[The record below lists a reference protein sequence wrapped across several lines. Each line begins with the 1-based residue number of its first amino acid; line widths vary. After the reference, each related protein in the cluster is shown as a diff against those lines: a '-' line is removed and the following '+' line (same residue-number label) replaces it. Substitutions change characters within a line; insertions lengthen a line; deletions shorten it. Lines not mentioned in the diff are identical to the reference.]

1 MPKVQKVQPQTF
13 SRCVLSRKK
22 NGIAS
27 TQKTCISCKDAKST
41 AVQHCARCKN
51 TPLCNAC
58 LKTQILNY
66 GSVIDATGALKY
78 SCATCRNHVDVIPSL
93 LLDAEVK
100 SKLLEM
106 FMRTVRRKDM
116 KALRSMLKHY
126 PWLAKGKTNS
136 DSPMHIA
143 AGLRHIPIMK
153 LLHEYGASMFD
164 ELQNGRTPLQLCIN
178 LYDQVRESICD
189 GNDAAAIH
197 FIEQNPEVVNYE
209 PSNIPISHIVASCG
223 SQDLQMK
230 VFSNP
235 DTDVNLIHGEEDEIM
250 ALYQYEN
257 LSIEALKLIIHRPD
271 FRYINHKNI
280 YLPFSPLHYFVENI
294 CDDYGHEAK
303 AIAIIN
309 DPKTN
314 VALKDYRGRTAL
326 DVATRYGLTNIVELI
341 KSKLE
346 K

>member
-1 MPKVQKVQPQTF
+1 
-13 SRCVLSRKK
+13 
-22 NGIAS
+22 
-27 TQKTCISCKDAKST
+27 
-41 AVQHCARCKN
+41 
-51 TPLCNAC
+51 
-58 LKTQILNY
+58 
-66 GSVIDATGALKY
+66 
-78 SCATCRNHVDVIPSL
+78 
-93 LLDAEVK
+93 
-100 SKLLEM
+100 M

-116 KALRSMLKHY
+116 KTLRSMLKHY

-209 PSNIPISHIVASCG
+209 PSNTPISHIVASRG

-235 DTDVNLIHGEEDEIM
+235 DTDVNLIHGEEDEIK